1 MNQDRVF
8 NAKRRKLLRKY
19 IPLSENIVTLGL
31 FGILIG
37 ISLWVFAQRHHYD
50 PKERTLSP
58 EQLLQS
64 SHPEKLYTPP
74 LKPWVEPG
82 MDIKPATADLGIFP
96 ETILDQDWQLASRLK
111 QFNPNNLF
119 EKIDGEAEKFIRQ
132 GFKSLYYIVLKS
144 KDDGSEL
151 SIELFDQGSTTGSI
165 GIFSDHWSDDKEI
178 QQNGP
183 VTFFKTSNGV
193 IGRKGRYFFRIAGDR
208 ESEKIRKKSEQVA
221 GAFSQ
226 LEEPEESVSEEFQ
239 ILSRGLEIPSS
250 LITFQSKNVFQF
262 DFLKDFWF
270 GQFNPNDPARAFVH
284 QAGSPEEA
292 KKLFEEI
299 LNEQSLDYEKV
310 EETVWGVILQHNYLK
325 NYFVISQQG
334 SFIFGIE
341 NLADKN
347 QIQPIMEKFVRGF
360 QHGQ

>member
-1 MNQDRVF
+1 MNPDRVF
-8 NAKRRKLLRKY
+8 NAKRRKLLRKH
-19 IPLSENIVTLGL
+19 IPLVENIVTLGL
-31 FGILIG
+31 FGILVG
-37 ISLWVFAQRHHYD
+37 VGLWVAAQRNHYD
-50 PKERTLSP
+50 PKERTISP

-64 SHPEKLYTPP
+64 SHPQKLYTPP

-82 MDIKPATADLGIFP
+82 TEIKPAASNLGIFP
-96 ETILDQDWQLASRLK
+96 ETILDQDWEVGSRLR
-111 QFNPNNLF
+111 QFNPDNLF

-132 GFKSLYYIVLKS
+132 GFKSLYYIGLKS

-165 GIFSDHWSDDKEI
+165 GIFSDHLSDDKVI

-183 VTFFKTSNGV
+183 VIFFKTSNGA
-193 IGRKGRYFFRIAGDR
+193 IGRKGRYFFRIAGNQ

-221 GAFSQ
+221 LAFSQ
-226 LEEPEESVSEEFQ
+226 LEEPEEGISEESQ
-239 ILSRGLEIPSS
+239 ILSRGLEIPSN

-270 GQFNPNDPARAFVH
+270 GQFNPDDPARAFVH
-284 QAGSPEEA
+284 RAGSPEEA

-299 LNEQSLDYEKV
+299 LMEQSLDYEKV
-310 EETVWGVILQHNYLK
+310 EETAWGVILQHTYLK

-334 SFIFGIE
+334 PFIFGIE

-347 QIQPIMEKFVRGF
+347 QIQPIMEKFARGF